1 MRNNLR
7 TLVYAALLTA
17 MAIVIPISFGFLKI
31 QIPPFTATIASHVPM
46 FLAMTISPAAAAF
59 VGVGS
64 ALGFLMTSPAV
75 VAARAFMH
83 VFVGLSGAI
92 LLRNNISFTKM
103 ILITAP
109 IHGVLE
115 AIAVIPF
122 GFAWFNILVVVG
134 VGTVLHHFVDG
145 AISYGLVKALSKT
158 RNYGS

>member
-17 MAIVIPISFGFLKI
+17 MAIVIPISFGFLRI

-59 VGVGS
+59 VGIGS
-64 ALGFLMTSPAV
+64 ALGFLMTAPAV

-83 VFVGLSGAI
+83 VFVGFTGAM
-92 LLRNNISFTKM
+92 LLRNDLSFPKVV
-103 ILITAP
+103 LITAP
-109 IHGVLE
+109 LHGVLE

-122 GFAWFNILVVVG
+122 GFTWYNVLMVVG
-134 VGTVLHHFVDG
+134 VGTMLHHFVDG
-145 AISYGLVKALSKT
+145 TISYGLVKVLSK
-158 RNYGS
+158 REGFGS